1 VSGPPARTV
10 AGTGWLLVLAA
21 AVAVPWLLDPYTVG
35 QVSRMLA
42 VGLLAVAVAVLT
54 GHAGLPTL
62 GQVAPYAVGA
72 YVTGLL
78 ARAGQAGVAGG
89 PWLTLG
95 PVQLLAAVGA
105 AAVFALAVGLA
116 VVRTR
121 GVVCLM
127 VTLAVGVL
135 TATAAEQWR
144 DVTGGSDG
152 LFGIPATV
160 PWPGGAPM
168 LDDRHRYWY
177 VLAVAAAAIAVT
189 GVVLRSSAGTLLRGV
204 RDNEA
209 RMRASGHPVTGYLL
223 VAHVATGALAGAGGH
238 LLVVTQ
244 RFVSPGE
251 VGFEVAA
258 LVLLAVIVGGATS
271 VAGAVAAAAL
281 VVGVREWAAAG
292 VPGHGPLVLGLL
304 FIAATFL
311 LPAGGIADQ
320 LRRAASRLAATIDRI
335 RLPGTGVP
343 R

>member
-1 VSGPPARTV
+1 MSPGSGVLGGGVRWWPAP
-10 AGTGWLLVLAA
+10 ALAA
-21 AVAVPWLLDPYTVG
+21 AAAVPWLVDPYMVS
-35 QVSRMLA
+35 QISRMLA

-72 YVTGLL
+72 YVTGVL
-78 ARAGQAGVAGG
+78 ARAGH
-89 PWLTLG
+89 TLG
-95 PVQLLAAVGA
+95 PVQLLAAA
-105 AAVFALAVGLA
+105 AAAGIFALLIGLV

-135 TATAAEQWR
+135 TATVAEQWR
-144 DVTGGSDG
+144 GVTGGSDG
-152 LFGIPATV
+152 LFGIPAVTV
-160 PWPGGAPM
+160 WPGGPAM
-168 LDDRHRYWY
+168 LDEPYRYWY
-177 VLAVAAAAIAVT
+177 VLSIAVAAIAV
-189 GVVLRSSAGTLLRGV
+189 VVVALRSWSGTLLRGV
-204 RDNEA
+204 RDNDA
-209 RMRASGHPVTGYLL
+209 RMRASGHPAGGYLL
-223 VAHVATGALAGAGGH
+223 AAHTATGALAGVGGH

-271 VAGAVAAAAL
+271 VVGALAAAGL
-281 VVGVREWAAAG
+281 VVWVRDWAAAG
-292 VPGHGPLVLGLL
+292 VPGYGPLVLGLA

-311 LPAGGIADQ
+311 LPAGGIAAG
-320 LRRAASRLAATIDRI
+320 LRLAARSASAAIDRT
-335 RLPGTGVP
+335 RRSGTETP